1 MRIKYNSHLYSGF
14 GETNLP
20 GQSLPGENVRVMRPL
35 EFLLERVDL
44 LVTETRAIP
53 LKLPF
58 QAKTRL
64 IIVRTP
70 GHAPRVAVVTA
81 AVRLVRVCAALQFR
95 YCETNSKTI
104 CISMRKRYDIFFLS
118 NLFFLDSLSSK
129 CWMRKNWKVI
139 S

>member
-20 GQSLPGENVRVMRPL
+20 GQSLPGENVRVMRPF

-104 CISMRKRYDIFFLS
+104 LYQ
-118 NLFFLDSLSSK
+118 
-129 CWMRKNWKVI
+129 
-139 S
+139 